1 MCPATLPGYDT
12 NDVSSIVEQL
22 AQYFD
27 APWCA
32 IGLFDF
38 RNSILHE
45 HLLPNDCLCLL
56 PLGFDEV
63 MVVLQLSKC
72 MYMLSLCR
80 HLHHFLLEYNH
91 RC

>member
-12 NDVSSIVEQL
+12 NDVSSIVDQL

-38 RNSILHE
+38 CNSILHE
-45 HLLPNDCLCLL
+45 HLLPNDCLCLI

-63 MVVLQLSKC
+63 MVVTN
-72 MYMLSLCR
+72 MLSLCR